1 MKTNYINVK
10 QQFFI
15 LSLTIATVI
24 SLAWISPEKKQV
36 LKVKKEKSLSQIKA
50 PATEAKPLKSHLVV
64 KADTDTTK
72 MKKNNIYFTT
82 NQNGTRITYTS
93 LDEMPDSLR
102 KRYLEIEKK
111 FNSPEWKDKMAKL
124 EKNSVELERKFNSP
138 EWKDKMAKLEK
149 NSIELERKFNSPE
162 WKDKM
167 AKLEKNSIEL
177 EKKFNSPEW
186 KDKMAKLEKNS
197 VELEKKF
204 NSPEWKDK
212 MAKLEKN
219 SVELERKFNSPEWKQ
234 KIEDYKKL
242 QNSPEYKELQQKFD
256 KDIKEL
262 KKQKGIKED
271 KASLTFDGENL
282 NKLFVPFAADFK
294 SAFVATLPLQFKA
307 TDFNFEGSN
316 LKLEKL
322 KSLLEKFPSKTL
334 KLDHMEI
341 KLN

>member
-1 MKTNYINVK
+1 MNVK

-24 SLAWISPEKKQV
+24 SLAWINPEKKQV
-36 LKVKKEKSLSQIKA
+36 LKVKKEKSLSLIKT
-50 PATEAKPLKSHLVV
+50 PATEAKSLKSHLVV

-72 MKKNNIYFTT
+72 IKKNNIYFTT

-124 EKNSVELERKFNSP
+124 EKNSVELK
-138 EWKDKMAKLEK
+138 
-149 NSIELERKFNSPE
+149 
-162 WKDKM
+162 
-167 AKLEKNSIEL
+167 
-177 EKKFNSPEW
+177 
-186 KDKMAKLEKNS
+186 
-197 VELEKKF
+197 KKF

-294 SAFVATLPLQFKA
+294 SAFVATLPLQFTS

-322 KSLLEKFPSKTL
+322 KTLLEKSPSKTL
-334 KLDHMEI
+334 KFDHMEI